1 MQIKTKLALQYFL
14 ITAGIVFLGLSYIY
28 LEFKNSLESEFFE
41 NLKSKSHMVAEMVAS
56 KIDTIQLS
64 ESIDQPV
71 SEGPLVKE
79 NVTIFD
85 SKGRKLYSFT
95 QSADLLPK
103 DAIEIIIKN
112 KEFKYSDGN
121 YKAFGYVYTNSAGIQ
136 LAIVSDGI
144 FNHLYLN
151 NLKNILIWVFV
162 ITTTFLAF
170 GAWYFARLS
179 LAPVTKIMNQ
189 MDEILPTNLNKRL
202 KFKKQKDELSRLANT
217 FNNLLDRIEK
227 AFKTQKMFISNV
239 SHELKNPLN
248 VIISEIE
255 VTLSSEREASEYT
268 QVLKSVLTEIN
279 ELGHV
284 SEKLLQL
291 AKLESEME
299 SLAIAPVRIDD
310 LLWQVS
316 SVITKSKPNFKVK
329 IDLLNPPDN
338 EGAYIARCNEALLK
352 TALINLVENACKY
365 SHDQTAYLILSL
377 TSDGGI
383 DITVRNKG
391 EGIKKDEIK
400 HIFNPF
406 YRGRQWSNVKGSGVG
421 LALVKSIL
429 DHQSFTIHVES
440 IEGEFTD
447 FIVSIPNQKKNQS

>member
-1 MQIKTKLALQYFL
+1 
-14 ITAGIVFLGLSYIY
+14 
-28 LEFKNSLESEFFE
+28 
-41 NLKSKSHMVAEMVAS
+41 MVAEMVAS
-56 KIDTIQLS
+56 ETDTTQLA
-64 ESIDQPV
+64 ESINTPM
-71 SEGPLVKE
+71 SEGPLLKE

-85 SKGRKLYSFT
+85 YKGRKLYSFT
-95 QSADLLPK
+95 QSTNLLPK
-103 DAIEIIIKN
+103 DAIESIIKN
-112 KEFKYSDGN
+112 KEFKYSNGN
-121 YKAFGYVYTNSAGIQ
+121 YKAFGHVYTNSAGMQ

-151 NLKNILIWVFV
+151 DLKNILIWVFV
-162 ITTTFLAF
+162 TTTTFLAF

-217 FNNLLDRIEK
+217 FNNLLDRMEK

-255 VTLSSEREASEYT
+255 VTLSSEREASEYIH
-268 QVLKSVLTEIN
+268 VLKSVLTEIK

-299 SLAIAPVRIDD
+299 NLTIAPTRIDD
-310 LLWQVS
+310 LLWQISGV
-316 SVITKSKPNFKVK
+316 VTKSEPTFKVK
-329 IDLLNPPDN
+329 INLLNPPDN
-338 EGAYIARCNEALLK
+338 EDAYIARCNEALLK

-365 SHDQTAYLILSL
+365 SCDQTAYLILSID
-377 TSDGGI
+377 SGGGI
-383 DITVRNKG
+383 KITVRNKG
-391 EGIKKDEIK
+391 VGIKKDEIK

-429 DHQSFTIHVES
+429 DHQNFTIQIES
-440 IEGEFTD
+440 NEGGFTD
-447 FIVSIPNQKKNQS
+447 FTVGIPNQKTPQS